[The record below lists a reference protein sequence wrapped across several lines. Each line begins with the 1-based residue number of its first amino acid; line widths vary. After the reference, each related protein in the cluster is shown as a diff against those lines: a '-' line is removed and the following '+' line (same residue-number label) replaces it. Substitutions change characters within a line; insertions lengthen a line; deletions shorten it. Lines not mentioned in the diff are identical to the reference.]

1 MAESGADQWSDDC
14 ITLQQLYDLFTSN
27 MDASLIQ
34 SVPQELDITSNDS
47 SSDNEEE
54 ADLNN
59 TDEMDL

>member
-14 ITLQQLYDLFTSN
+14 ITLQQLYDLFRN

-34 SVPQELDITSNDS
+34 SVPQELDIISNNS
-47 SSDNEEE
+47 SSDSEEE

-59 TDEMDL
+59 TDEMDV